1 LDKTIKSVF
10 PPSIVLFVLFQ
21 SAFAQTTLENWQTYA
36 DPEKR
41 FTLFYPPS
49 WLAEGKKNF
58 LSSVDLTLTEPRSDP
73 LRVFITYRVN
83 DSMLNSS
90 QITPE
95 VALGKYEDEQKP
107 AYRLYSVI
115 RKSPRAYSVYGFPAA
130 SDLVDYTKHGG
141 QFGRSL
147 NVLAIVN
154 GKNTF
159 SLTYSNSIQSFY
171 QSLPLVEEIITS
183 ILILR

>member
-1 LDKTIKSVF
+1 MLDKNVKISLLTFLS
-10 PPSIVLFVLFQ
+10 LVLFQ
-21 SAFAQTTLENWQTYA
+21 SAFAQTTIENWQTYT

-41 FTLFYPPS
+41 FTLFYPPN
-49 WLAEGKKNF
+49 WVAEGKKNF
-58 LSSVDLTLTEPRSDP
+58 LSSVDLTLTDPKSDR

-95 VALGKYEDEQKP
+95 VALGKYEDELKP
-107 AYRLYSVI
+107 AYRLYSAI
-115 RKSPRAYSVYGFPAA
+115 GKSPTAYSVYGFPTA
-130 SDLVDYTKHGG
+130 SDVIDYTKHSG
-141 QFGRSL
+141 QSGRSL

-159 SLTYSNSIQSFY
+159 SLTYSNSIESFY
-171 QSLPLVEEIITS
+171 QSLPLSEEIIKS